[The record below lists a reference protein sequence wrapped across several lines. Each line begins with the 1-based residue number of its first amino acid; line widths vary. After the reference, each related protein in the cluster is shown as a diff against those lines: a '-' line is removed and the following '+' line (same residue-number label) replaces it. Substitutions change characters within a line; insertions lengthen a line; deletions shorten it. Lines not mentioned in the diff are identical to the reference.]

1 MRKGLLAC
9 AVVLAFATTWGPAT
23 AQDVPTLY
31 LYVNDL
37 TQPGALFSDEIQAL
51 DDLCFQVDDLTS
63 AEVAILLVNT
73 TAPMGMNLFA
83 VETFEANG
91 IGKEGLDNGVLI
103 VLATDDREWRIEVG
117 YGLQGILPNA
127 FVGRVGVD
135 NITPHLDRG
144 DYFSALYEATWTI
157 GQQIVDRYDPG
168 GAAEGTPQLIVIDW
182 WAVGVSVAVFL
193 GVAFLTKGRGYLWL
207 GNLFKRGGFGGGRSG
222 GGGARGKY

>member
-1 MRKGLLAC
+1 MRKRLLAW
-9 AVVLAFATTWGPAT
+9 AVVLLFATTWGPAT
-23 AQDVPTLY
+23 AQAVPTLY

-37 TQPGALFSDEIQAL
+37 TQPTALLSDEVQAL

-63 AEVAILLVNT
+63 AEVAILPVNT
-73 TAPMGMNLFA
+73 TAPMGINVFA

-91 IGKEGLDNGVLI
+91 IGKEGLDYGVLI

-117 YGLQGILPNA
+117 HGLQGILPNA

-144 DYFSALYEATWTI
+144 EFFSGLYEATWAI
-157 GQQIVDRYDPG
+157 GERIVDLYDPG

-182 WAVGVSVAVFL
+182 WAVGVSVAVLL
-193 GVAFLTKGRGYLWL
+193 GVAFLTKGRGFLWL
-207 GNLFKRGGFGGGRSG
+207 GNLFKRGGFGGGRPG
-222 GGGARGKY
+222 GGGARGKC

>member
-1 MRKGLLAC
+1 M
-9 AVVLAFATTWGPAT
+9 
-23 AQDVPTLY
+23 
-31 LYVNDL
+31 
-37 TQPGALFSDEIQAL
+37 
-51 DDLCFQVDDLTS
+51 
-63 AEVAILLVNT
+63 
-73 TAPMGMNLFA
+73 
-83 VETFEANG
+83 
-91 IGKEGLDNGVLI
+91 
-103 VLATDDREWRIEVG
+103 
-117 YGLQGILPNA
+117 
-127 FVGRVGVD
+127 D